1 MRIPGMTT
9 VLLVPG
15 LGNSGPQHWQ
25 TLWAQR
31 HHYPRVEQANWD
43 HPAGPEWVQTLA
55 ATIAQAPGPIVLVA
69 HSLGCAT
76 VAKWASAFPTGAVV
90 GALLVAPAD
99 TDRPDFPPAVT
110 DFAPMPMHALP
121 FPSIVVAS
129 TDDQYVTLP
138 RATAFA
144 SAWGSQLVNVG
155 PQGHLNADSNLGD
168 WPAGQELLA
177 QLLPTGV

>member
-1 MRIPGMTT
+1 MTT

-25 TLWAQR
+25 TLWEQR
-31 HHYPRVEQANWD
+31 HHYPRVEQADWD
-43 HPAGPEWVQTLA
+43 QPAGPEWVQTLA
-55 ATIAQAPGPIVLVA
+55 KTIAQIPGPVVLVA

-76 VAKWASAFPTGAVV
+76 VAKWAQAFPTEAVV

-99 TDRPDFPPAVT
+99 TDLPDFPPEVT
-110 DFAPMPMHALP
+110 GFAPMPLRALP

-129 TDDQYVTLP
+129 TNDQYVTLP

-144 SAWGSQLVNVG
+144 AAWGSRLVNVG
-155 PQGHLNADSNLGD
+155 AQGHLNVDSDLGM
-168 WPAGQELLA
+168 WPAGQEVLA
-177 QLLPTGV
+177 QLLADVSNR